1 MSISPSL
8 AELAK
13 AQGPSRTVTGVL
25 TSRLMSRDIKID
37 SFSMGLNGIELIQ
50 VCNASCTL
58 LYDQGSVSSCPSG
71 VDTAQGGRLARKIFG
86 LGPQLPRI
94 DGMT

>member
-8 AELAK
+8 AELAR

-50 VCNASCTL
+50 VCNTTFTL
-58 LYDQGSVSSCPSG
+58 YPPL
-71 VDTAQGGRLARKIFG
+71 
-86 LGPQLPRI
+86 
-94 DGMT
+94 